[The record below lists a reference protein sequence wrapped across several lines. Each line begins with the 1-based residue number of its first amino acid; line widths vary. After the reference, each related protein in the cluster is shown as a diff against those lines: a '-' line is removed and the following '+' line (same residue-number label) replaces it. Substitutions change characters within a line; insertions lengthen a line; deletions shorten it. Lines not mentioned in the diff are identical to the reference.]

1 VADAIRSYLINLG
14 FKLDEPGLRK
24 FNEQIVK
31 THHVVRDFSIAFAG
45 FAIGIEEAIRRTAR
59 QFENLFYLSQQTG
72 ISVSNLKSINFAV
85 GQIGL
90 SASAVDQAISSMT
103 LSLIKNPGLVGFVNT
118 YVPGFK
124 DAEEATEGLAR
135 HLRGLIDNFGRYSPQ
150 VAQFANTIEA
160 MGADF
165 GMVFQ
170 RALNVKEF
178 DAWKQRSKE
187 VLQTLLP
194 IGKTADTI
202 AKQAVDALNEWR
214 FTWHIT
220 DVGLERIISAT
231 FPAFIRILQTF
242 NTWLMKGE
250 TVEAFE
256 KIAKS
261 IEDWLKNEDN
271 LKSIESILRD
281 IGEGA
286 LAVARGLGK
295 LFTANNAENLTTTLK
310 SVADLTKD
318 ISESLKWIIER
329 WTQAA
334 RLLTAGLP
342 QPSTVEPTDEA
353 RRRYEQQNK
362 KPFPGQSGQGAYQ
375 DQPREGES
383 IGMYGLRQTWQ
394 WFKDF
399 IEKQKNDYQ
408 NAPSGTG
415 RPDEV
420 LGPNPKAPGARKSS
434 FGGEEGGVTSLGE
447 ALFNMFGAWFKG
459 DTAFRPI
466 VVIADEY
473 YQKLVDALRNMTGI
487 TKAEGGAGAGGE
499 GGSGGGIG
507 GGGYVKSRG
516 YGASTAGG
524 NASVPTLTGGSGV
537 RARIQQGMD
546 YFVSQGWSKEQA
558 AGIMSNLYLE
568 SARTLSTTIPGD
580 SGQAVGIGQW
590 HPDRQANFRRVFGK
604 DIRQATYA
612 EQLAFVQWELK
623 NTESAAGNRL
633 KNATTARQSG
643 GDVSQFYERPRDVSG
658 NRSARGAL
666 AEELLKN
673 YAPGGTVAGTTN
685 TGSGRGGAR
694 TSSIDAAI
702 GDSIAVGLASAAGVP
717 SDAIGGTTPKQIYD
731 RVIKHV
737 KDYAGQTVALGSGS
751 NDPSQ
756 LEYVNETMKELH
768 KVGAKVVLLGVGSG
782 IRNYKKVNERLGEY
796 AKKFGDPFTDELE
809 GTEGGRV
816 HPRSYKSTLDQ
827 VHRALGTERRQPL
840 GTEGGRSSR
849 VNNIDSD
856 YNVNINVHGASDPHG
871 TARQVQESM
880 DRRSMLH
887 SRNLR
892 TSIA

>member
-31 THHVVRDFSIAFAG
+31 THHVVRDFSVAFAG
-45 FAIGIEEAIRRTAR
+45 FAIGIEEAIRRTAH
-59 QFENLFYLSQQTG
+59 QFENLFYLSQRTG
-72 ISVSNLKSINFAV
+72 ISVANLKSINFAL

-90 SASAVDQAISSMT
+90 SAEANNQAISSMT
-103 LSLIKNPGLVGFVNT
+103 LSLIKNPGLVAFVNT

-135 HLRGLIDNFGRYSPQ
+135 HFRGLIDNFGRMSPQ
-150 VAQFANTIEA
+150 VAAFANTIESLGFDL
-160 MGADF
+160 GA
-165 GMVFQ
+165 VFQ
-170 RALNVKEF
+170 RALNQPEF

-187 VLQTLLP
+187 VLQALLP

-202 AKQAVDALNEWR
+202 AKQAVDAMNEWR

-353 RRRYEQQNK
+353 RRRYEQQSK

-420 LGPNPKAPGARKSS
+420 LGPNSKAPGARKSS

-487 TKAEGGAGAGGE
+487 GGGTGSGGEPGTAGGGGGVGGVTRTTGRGFGAARGGVGSGSSGSGNLHVPDISGMTADERNFLGLVLQHESMGGQNVMNYMGKAQGIDPDTARGYTAQGYYQILNSNWRRLAPGLGIKETHAMAASKEDQTKVALALLRESGKGNWINWNPRLRAAVARGDQVDTSGVPVPTDTGAASGAMWRTKEEIKRGVKPGQGAGG
-499 GGSGGGIG
+499 
-507 GGGYVKSRG
+507 
-516 YGASTAGG
+516 
-524 NASVPTLTGGSGV
+524 
-537 RARIQQGMD
+537 
-546 YFVSQGWSKEQA
+546 
-558 AGIMSNLYLE
+558 
-568 SARTLSTTIPGD
+568 
-580 SGQAVGIGQW
+580 
-590 HPDRQANFRRVFGK
+590 
-604 DIRQATYA
+604 
-612 EQLAFVQWELK
+612 
-623 NTESAAGNRL
+623 
-633 KNATTARQSG
+633 
-643 GDVSQFYERPRDVSG
+643 
-658 NRSARGAL
+658 
-666 AEELLKN
+666 
-673 YAPGGTVAGTTN
+673 
-685 TGSGRGGAR
+685 R
-694 TSSIDAAI
+694 TSAIDAAI

-731 RVIKHV
+731 RVMKHV
-737 KDYAGQTVALGSGS
+737 KDYAGKTVALGSGS